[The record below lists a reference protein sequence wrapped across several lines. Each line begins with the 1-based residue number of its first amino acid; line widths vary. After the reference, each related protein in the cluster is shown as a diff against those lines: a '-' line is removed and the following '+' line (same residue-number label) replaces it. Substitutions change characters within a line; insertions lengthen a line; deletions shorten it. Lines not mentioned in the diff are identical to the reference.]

1 MFMSLDAPCFDQ
13 LPGYFIACNSMP
25 TSSIGVPTGVTW
37 SGAGFPSNNPVTTKT
52 FLCITSTLLDSD
64 CVQIAILSLTCG
76 SGSGEV

>member
-25 TSSIGVPTGVTW
+25 TSSIGVLTGVTW
-37 SGAGFPSNNPVTTKT
+37 SAAGFPSNPFTTKT
-52 FLCITSTLLDSD
+52 FLGITQLDFE
-64 CVQIAILSLTCG
+64 CAQITILCLTCG